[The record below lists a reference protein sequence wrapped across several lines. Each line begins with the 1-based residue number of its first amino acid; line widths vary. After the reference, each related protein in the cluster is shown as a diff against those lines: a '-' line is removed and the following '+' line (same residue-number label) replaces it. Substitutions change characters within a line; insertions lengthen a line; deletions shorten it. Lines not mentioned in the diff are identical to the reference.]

1 MKNKI
6 KIYILILI
14 CNLSFIGCTNI
25 GDMFK
30 GTGPL
35 TTEERT
41 LAPFTR
47 IELKSDVDV
56 IYHYDTIRRVKVTAG
71 QNLIE
76 KISTNVENGNLL
88 IKNKNKYNWVRSYHP
103 EIKVEIWLPDLTYIE
118 AFDAT
123 GDINFVDTLKV
134 EEFTLESFGSF
145 GNYTLLLD
153 TKRAYLKLNNG
164 PANLNA
170 KGKSENTYLYN
181 AGFGINDTRELRSN
195 YVYIRSISTNSSY
208 VYSINALDAS
218 IEATG
223 NIYYLGNPT
232 DVILTKKGSGEIIKL

>member
-1 MKNKI
+1 
-6 KIYILILI
+6 
-14 CNLSFIGCTNI
+14 
-25 GDMFK
+25 MFK

-35 TTEERT
+35 TAEERT

-47 IELKSDVDV
+47 IELKNDVDV
-56 IYHYDTIRRVKVTAG
+56 VYHYDSIRRVKVTAG

-76 KISTNVENGNLL
+76 KITTNVENGNLV

-103 EIKVEIWLPDLTYIE
+103 EIKVEIWLPDLKYIE

-123 GDINFVDTLKV
+123 GDIVFIDTLKV
-134 EEFTLESFGSF
+134 DKFALESFGSF

-153 TKRAYLKLNNG
+153 TKNAYLKLHNG

-170 KGKSENTYLYN
+170 KGHSENTYLYN
-181 AGFGINDTRELRSN
+181 AGFGINDTRELKSN

-208 VYSINALDAS
+208 VYSINELDAS
-218 IEATG
+218 IEAAG

-232 DVILTKKGSGEIIKL
+232 DVIFTKKGSGEIIKL